1 MHVNKII
8 YEKGSISTLNLSRLK
23 IKLFIMRTLFDKYIV
38 GISIVG
44 SLVLVL
50 NYLNL
55 FFWDLEKH
63 EMIILINIAGLQG
76 WVFLFRVLINLFKSR
91 DK

>member
-1 MHVNKII
+1 MK
-8 YEKGSISTLNLSRLK
+8 
-23 IKLFIMRTLFDKYIV
+23 TLFDKYIV

-50 NYLNL
+50 NYLKL
-55 FFWDLEKH
+55 FFWDLEKY

-76 WVFLFRVLINLFKSR
+76 WVFLFRAFVNLFKSR